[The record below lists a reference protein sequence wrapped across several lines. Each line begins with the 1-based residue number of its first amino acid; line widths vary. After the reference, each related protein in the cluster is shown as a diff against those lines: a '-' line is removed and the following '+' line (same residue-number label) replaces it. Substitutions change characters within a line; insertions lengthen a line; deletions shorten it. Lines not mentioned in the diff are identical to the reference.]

1 MTPLGPTSG
10 GYLALLC
17 WCLSS
22 QADAL
27 KRSIIWLNPENQVS
41 ELLDSFRPICTKKAL
56 HFKIFVTLMLLV
68 KYTFIRSLCLT
79 FDFLAGRHRWNRSRS
94 PTALK
99 LPEQSQLSVA
109 TFIHFNLDV
118 CGVWLC
124 ACNSSNNSCL
134 EIFHVVRSLSHH

>member
-41 ELLDSFRPICTKKAL
+41 KLLDSFRPICTKKAL